1 MEDPQL
7 TGVGGGI
14 SMPDE
19 DRFDSEP
26 QELGEIS
33 QSAYARL
40 LVMHSQEESA
50 AEATASG
57 DRYPDF
63 FVEGPGNPP
72 GWHERFGDKGP
83 RPFHED
89 DLISNSGVRAHAAR
103 QMPVSRAYLHLRSSL
118 DK

>member
-1 MEDPQL
+1 MEHPQL
-7 TGVGGGI
+7 TSLGGGI
-14 SMPDE
+14 GVIE
-19 DRFDSEP
+19 KDRSDSES

-33 QSAYARL
+33 SSACARL
-40 LVMHSQEESA
+40 LAMHTQEVCA
-50 AEATASG
+50 INVTAGG

-83 RPFHED
+83 RPFHGD
-89 DLISNSGVRAHAAR
+89 DLAANSGAR
-103 QMPVSRAYLHLRSSL
+103 VHTAPHIPVAQAYLRLRSSL